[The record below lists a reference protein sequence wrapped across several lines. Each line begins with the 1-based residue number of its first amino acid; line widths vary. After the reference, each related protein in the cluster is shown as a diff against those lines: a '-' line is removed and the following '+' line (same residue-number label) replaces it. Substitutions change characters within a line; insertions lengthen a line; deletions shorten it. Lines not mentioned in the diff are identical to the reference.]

1 MGGATTQL
9 GISGASEQSRRY
21 GYAGMSPMACGL
33 VAMELYRGDGGLG
46 VVLSVH
52 ADLAMPSVAMGGCV
66 M

>member
-1 MGGATTQL
+1 MDGATTQL
-9 GISGASEQSRRY
+9 GISGASAQSRGY

-52 ADLAMPSVAMGGCV
+52 ADLAMP
-66 M
+66 